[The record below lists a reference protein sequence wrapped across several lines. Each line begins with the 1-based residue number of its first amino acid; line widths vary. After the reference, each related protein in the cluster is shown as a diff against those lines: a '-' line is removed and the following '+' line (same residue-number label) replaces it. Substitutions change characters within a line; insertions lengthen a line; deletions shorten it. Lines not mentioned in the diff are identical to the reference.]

1 MKNEARSNS
10 RECHRLRA
18 VGVAVSA
25 ALAAS
30 AAWALPAGPQVVVG
44 NAVFSQQAGALTV
57 TNTPGTIINWR
68 GFSIG
73 ANEAT
78 RFTQQSA
85 QSGVLN
91 RVLGPDASSIL
102 GVLQTNGQVW
112 LVTPNGVV
120 FGPAARIDVQGLVAS
135 TLAVSDSDFVAGRQ
149 NFRAGAVAGG
159 IRNQGE
165 IKTPRGGRGYLVA
178 ADLENSGMVNPPA
191 GDVILP
197 AGREVSLVEA
207 TRPDVQ
213 MVVYAPTDRV
223 VNLGQILTRTGPVSL
238 FGAILEQRGV
248 ISASTV
254 TTDSEGRSTLSVTGT
269 FAASDNNNR
278 NNNAGGNSVNQA
290 ASKAADDAEKARKDA
305 QEAENAKKAAA
316 QDAAKKRAEDA
327 AARKAADGAAAA
339 KKTLEE
345 LSAKGGSAADSAAA
359 KKAADDAENAKKAAE
374 ESAKRAAE
382 EADRAKKIAE
392 DPAFAK
398 KAAEEAEAAVK
409 KAADDAGATAKRV
422 GQEGAKI
429 AAEEAD
435 KARKGAEEG

>member
-112 LVTPNGVV
+112 LVNPNGVV
-120 FGPAARIDVQGLVAS
+120 FGPSARIDVQGLVAS

-149 NFRAGAVAGG
+149 NFRAGAGAGATPK
-159 IRNQGE
+159 RGE
-165 IKTPRGGRGYLVA
+165 INPPRGGRFYLVA
-178 ADLENSGMVNPPA
+178 ADIENSGIVNSPA
-191 GDVILP
+191 GDVILA

-223 VNLGQILTRTGPVSL
+223 VNLGQILTGTGHVSL

-316 QDAAKKRAEDA
+316 QDAAKKAAE
-327 AARKAADGAAAA
+327 
-339 KKTLEE
+339 E
-345 LSAKGGSAADSAAA
+345 AAA
-359 KKAADDAENAKKAAE
+359 KKAAADAAAAVNKAAADAAAA
-374 ESAKRAAE
+374 AKRAS
-382 EADRAKKIAE
+382 D
-392 DPAFAK
+392 
-398 KAAEEAEAAVK
+398 EAEAK
-409 KAADDAGATAKRV
+409 KVAAASS
-422 GQEGAKI
+422 
-429 AAEEAD
+429 
-435 KARKGAEEG
+435 